1 MGVGLRFVHTGDL
14 HLDSP
19 FQGIAQTAPEQ
30 VVTTLRDATLQ
41 SWERIVQLALDEHV
55 DAVLVAGDVFEG
67 ANRTLRGQ
75 VAFRDGLARLA
86 TERIPSFVVTGN
98 HDPLSGWEPAVAWP
112 ELAWR
117 FGASEVTSRPV
128 LRDGLEIARVH
139 GISYPVRDV
148 TRNLA
153 SLFRRGPDDGF
164 AIGLLH
170 ANVGGI
176 EGYGNYAPC
185 SMSDLVT
192 SGMDYWALGHIH
204 RHGILRAQAPT
215 VVYCGN
221 PQGRDPGEADPR
233 GCYLVEVDASGSI
246 RPEFRPMDVVRWQRM
261 TVAIDGI
268 ATEDGLVQAI
278 GEAIEGAAEDA
289 QRSIVAIVTLTGRG
303 GQHASLQRPGIL
315 ADLHAVVRQRFGIG
329 QPFAWLESIR
339 DETRPSIDVTA
350 RRDAGDLLGESLRE
364 FGRSR
369 AALGEGQQADLDD
382 MLADLYD
389 HARARRVLRGA
400 RPDAAGLLAILDSAE
415 AMVIDQ
421 LDDAG

>member
-1 MGVGLRFVHTGDL
+1 MGVGLRFIHTGDL

-19 FQGIAQTAPEQ
+19 FQGIAQTAPEH
-30 VVTTLRDATLQ
+30 VVSTLRDATLR
-41 SWERIVQLALDEHV
+41 SWDRIVGLAIDEQV

-75 VAFRDGLARLA
+75 VAFRDGLVRLA
-86 TERIPSFVVTGN
+86 NQRIPSFVVTGN

-117 FGASEVTSRPV
+117 FGATEVAARPI
-128 LRDGLEIARVH
+128 LRDGLEIAQVH
-139 GISYPVRDV
+139 GISYAVRDV

-153 SLFRRGPDDGF
+153 STFRRGPDDRF

-176 EGYGNYAPC
+176 EGYANYAPC
-185 SMSDLVT
+185 SMSDLLA

-204 RHGILRAQAPT
+204 KHAILRAAAPT

-233 GCYLVEVDASGSI
+233 GCYIVEVDSTGTV
-246 RPEFRPMDVVRWQRM
+246 RPEFRAMDVVRWQRI
-261 TVAIDGI
+261 TVAIDRI
-268 ATEDGLVQAI
+268 AGEDDLVQSV
-278 GEAIEGAAEDA
+278 GAAVEQAADA
-289 QRSIVAIVTLTGRG
+289 AGRSIVAIVTLTGRG
-303 GQHASLQRPGIL
+303 SQHASLQRVGVL
-315 ADLHAVVRQRFGIG
+315 ADLHGLVRQRFGIG
-329 QPFAWLESIR
+329 EPFAWLELIR
-339 DETRPSIDVTA
+339 DETRPTIDLAV
-350 RRDAGDLLGESLRE
+350 RREAGDLLGELLRE

-369 AALGEGQQADLDD
+369 AALAEGQQADLDD

-389 HARARRVLRGA
+389 HARARRVLRGV
-400 RPDAAGLLAILDSAE
+400 RPGAAELLAMLESAE

>member
-19 FQGIAQTAPEQ
+19 FQGIAQAAPERI
-30 VVTTLRDATLQ
+30 VTALRDATLR
-41 SWERIVQLALDEHV
+41 SWERIVGLAIEERV

-67 ANRTLRGQ
+67 ANRTLRAQ

-86 TERIPSFVVTGN
+86 DVRIPSYVVTGN
-98 HDPLSGWEPAVAWP
+98 HDPLSGWEPSVTWP

-117 FGASEVTSRPV
+117 FGAVETTSRPII
-128 LRDGLEIARVH
+128 RDGTELARVH
-139 GISYPVRDV
+139 GISYGVRDV

-153 SLFRRGPDDGF
+153 ATFRRDPDEPF

-176 EGYGNYAPC
+176 EGYANYAPC
-185 SMSDLVT
+185 SIGDLVA

-204 RHGILRAQAPT
+204 RHGVLRAAAPT

-233 GCYLVEVDASGSI
+233 GCYLVSVDDAGAVA
-246 RPEFRPMDVVRWQRM
+246 PEFRPMDVVRWQRLG
-261 TVAIDGI
+261 VPIDDI
-268 ATEDGLVQAI
+268 ATDEGLVAAV
-278 GEAIEGAAEDA
+278 GGAIEAAADA
-289 QRSIVAIVTLTGRG
+289 AGRSIVANVRLTGRG
-303 GQHASLQRPGIL
+303 PEHDSLRRPGFL
-315 ADLHAVVRQRFGIG
+315 ADLHGLVRGRFGQG
-329 QPFAWLESIR
+329 EPFAWLESIR
-339 DETRPSIDVTA
+339 DETRPSLDLAA
-350 RRDAGDLLGESLRE
+350 RREAGDLLGETLRE

-369 AALGEGQQADLDD
+369 VALGDGQQADLDD
-382 MLADLYD
+382 MLVDLYD
-389 HARARRVLRGA
+389 HARARRLLRGA
-400 RPDAAGLLAILDSAE
+400 QPDAAGFRALLDSAE
-415 AMVIDQ
+415 ALLIDQ

>member
-1 MGVGLRFVHTGDL
+1 MGVGLRFIHTGDL

-19 FQGIAQTAPEQ
+19 FQGIALTAPEQ
-30 VVTTLRDATLQ
+30 VVSTLRDATLR
-41 SWERIVQLALDEHV
+41 SWDRIVRLAIDEQV

-75 VAFRDGLARLA
+75 VAFRDGLVRLA

-117 FGASEVTSRPV
+117 FGATEVTARPV
-128 LRDGLEIARVH
+128 LRNGLEIARVH
-139 GISYPVRDV
+139 GISYAVRDV

-153 SLFRRGPDDGF
+153 ATFRRDPDDLF

-185 SMSDLVT
+185 SMSDLVA

-204 RHGILRAQAPT
+204 RHGVLRANAPT

-233 GCYLVEVDASGSI
+233 GCYVVEVDDSGHVEA
-246 RPEFRPMDVVRWQRM
+246 EFRAMDVVRWQRLSLS
-261 TVAIDGI
+261 IEGI
-268 ATEDGLVQAI
+268 ATEEGLYQAV
-278 GEAIEGAAEDA
+278 GDAIETAGQAAG
-289 QRSIVAIVTLTGRG
+289 RSIVALVTLTGRG
-303 GQHASLQRPGIL
+303 PMHASLRRP
-315 ADLHAVVRQRFGIG
+315 AVLRDVHSLVRERFGIG
-329 QPFAWLESIR
+329 EPFAWLETIR
-339 DETRPSIDVTA
+339 DATRPSIDLAA
-350 RRDAGDLLGESLRE
+350 RRDAGDLLGEALRE
-364 FGRSR
+364 FERSR
-369 AALGEGQQADLDD
+369 VALRGGQQADLHD
-382 MLADLYD
+382 LLLDLYD
-389 HARARRVLRGA
+389 HPRVRRALGGA
-400 RPDAAGLLAILDSAE
+400 QPGSAELLALLDSAE
-415 AMVIDQ
+415 GQVIDQ